1 MLFFFSSYL
10 PMVLVANK
18 TDLKNDRNVASREGE
33 ELAASLKVYAVLVVV
48 CICNQNTSMEY
59 GRYVDL

>member
-1 MLFFFSSYL
+1 
-10 PMVLVANK
+10 MVLVANK